1 LVGRHRPGELV
12 VTLLMM
18 GVSGVRG
25 VVGDT
30 LTPDLVSRFAAAFG
44 TYCRGGSVVIGRDA
58 RRSGPMMREA
68 VAAGLTASGCRVIDL
83 GIVTTPTIQLSV
95 KGHKA
100 KGGVAITASHNP
112 IDWNAMKFIGP
123 SGVFLNTKQGRRLI
137 HIYRSKGIR
146 YVSWDKLGEVVTHP
160 NAAEEHVEHILRAI
174 DVEAVSRKAP
184 VVAVDCC
191 NGAPSEVMQ
200 VLLKR
205 LGCKAIPVNCE
216 MTGTFPRGP
225 EPTASSLRDLCRR
238 MIEGG
243 ADIGFATDPDGDR
256 ISIVTEKGVPLGEEY
271 SLVLATEFVLEHKLG
286 PVVTNV
292 ATTRAVEDIATRRGC
307 PLVRSAVGEANVVE
321 KMIQVGAVI
330 GGEGNGG
337 VINPAIQYARDGPA
351 ATALI
356 LEGLCHFGGKL
367 SILAKRLPKYYM
379 IKKKIPC
386 DPSRSKVLLEEVK
399 NYFDGERI
407 DLTDG
412 IRVIRD
418 SSWIY
423 VRKSGTE
430 PIVRVICEAK
440 TKKEAVS
447 LSRETTKL
455 IQGSLCRG

>member
-1 LVGRHRPGELV
+1 M
-12 VTLLMM
+12 TSLMM

-30 LTPDLVSRFAAAFG
+30 LTPDLVSRFSAAFG
-44 TYCRGGSVVIGRDA
+44 TYCGGGIVVIGRDA
-58 RRSGPMMREA
+58 RRSGPTMREA

-83 GIVTTPTIQLSV
+83 GIVTTPTIQFSV
-95 KGHKA
+95 KRHNA
-100 KGGVAITASHNP
+100 QGGVAITASHNP
-112 IDWNAMKFIGP
+112 INWNAMKFIGP
-123 SGVFLNTKQGRRLI
+123 SGVFLNSMQGRKLI
-137 HIYRSKGIR
+137 RIYKSRNIR
-146 YVSWDKLGEVVTHP
+146 YATWDRLGEVVTHP
-160 NAAEEHVEHILRAI
+160 NAASEHVEHILRVI
-174 DVEAVSRKAP
+174 DVEAISRKAP

-205 LGCKAIPVNCE
+205 LGCRAIPVNCE
-216 MTGTFPRGP
+216 VTGTFPRGP
-225 EPTASSLRDLCRR
+225 EPTASSLRDLSRNV
-238 MIEGG
+238 IEAG

-256 ISIVTEKGVPLGEEY
+256 ISMVTEKGVPLGEEY
-271 SLVLATEFVLEHKLG
+271 SVTLATEFVLEHKPG

-292 ATTRAVEDIATRRGC
+292 ATTRAVEDVATRWGC

-356 LEGLCHFGGKL
+356 LEGLCHSGRKL
-367 SILAKRLPKYYM
+367 SILMKRLPKYCM
-379 IKKKIPC
+379 IKNKVPC
-386 DPSRSKVLLEEVK
+386 DPSRVKMLLNEVK
-399 NYFDGERI
+399 EYFKGERV

-412 IRVIRD
+412 IRVLRD

-440 TKKEAVS
+440 TKKEALR
-447 LSRETTKL
+447 LSRKTTEF